1 MDPVFTF
8 TKPMM
13 KSASV
18 DFITNIQSMTIKC
31 LKEFPEL
38 NPKEIKFSYT
48 KHIACAMTLSTT
60 KDKFNIGYNPRYP
73 LFYNVLGHELMHFAQ
88 EFGDVPHSEK
98 SCDVYTLARSELF
111 TDDSPGYIPLPIEIV
126 TTWSKYAA
134 DVRDLCIQAIEV
146 RKTNKQYIKWV
157 TKEIRKLVQR

>member
-18 DFITNIQSMTIKC
+18 DFITNIQSMTLEC

-38 NPKEIKFSYT
+38 HPKVIKFSYT
-48 KHIACAMTLSTT
+48 SNFACAMTLKATEDT
-60 KDKFNIGYNPRYP
+60 YNIGYNPNESLY
-73 LFYNVLGHELMHFAQ
+73 YGVLGHELMHFAQ
-88 EFGDVPHSEK
+88 LYGKIPHGEK
-98 SCDVYTLARSELF
+98 SCDVFTMARSELF
-111 TDDSPGYIPLPIEIV
+111 MDHPPCYLIKGNEVYDN
-126 TTWSKYAA
+126 WSKYAA
-134 DVRDLCIQAIEV
+134 DVRQLCIQAIEV

-157 TKEIRKLVQR
+157 TKEIRKLVQE

>member
-18 DFITNIQSMTIKC
+18 DFIANIKSMTLKC
-31 LKEFPEL
+31 LEEFPEL

-48 KHIACAMTLSTT
+48 SNIACAMTQKATE
-60 KDKFNIGYNPRYP
+60 DKFNIGYNPKYP
-73 LFYNVLGHELMHFAQ
+73 LFYNVIGHELMHFAQ
-88 EFGDVPHSEK
+88 EFGDVPHGEK

-111 TDDSPGYIPLPIEIV
+111 TDCSPGYIPLPIEIV
-126 TTWSKYAA
+126 TSWSKYAA
-134 DVRDLCIQAIEV
+134 DVRQLCIKAIEV

-157 TKEIRKLVQR
+157 TKEIKKLIL

>member
-18 DFITNIQSMTIKC
+18 DFITNIQSMTLEC
-31 LKEFPEL
+31 LEEFPEL

-48 KHIACAMTLSTT
+48 KNYACAMTLSTT
-60 KDKFNIGYNPRYP
+60 KDKFNIGYNPKYP

-88 EFGDVPHSEK
+88 EFGDVPHGEK

-111 TDDSPGYIPLPIEIV
+111 TDRHPGYIPLHQGIIDNWPY
-126 TTWSKYAA
+126 YAI
-134 DVRDLCIQAIEV
+134 DIHKLCIQAIEV
-146 RKTNKQYIKWV
+146 RKTNKQYIK
-157 TKEIRKLVQR
+157 